1 MGYSREVYD
10 AAMAELNRRRTR
22 AEGEAQERR
31 AAFYALF
38 PRAREI
44 QGELAHLA
52 AGTAKA
58 VFGGSGAAQAME
70 RLRNKSLALQKE
82 RESLLQQA
90 GLEKDALKPAYTCG
104 KCQDTGFID
113 GRMCNCLKG
122 LLRQEAY
129 RRLNE
134 MTPLTLSGFEQFDLR
149 YYSDRGEGDQLSPRA
164 HMEQVLA
171 FCRQYAEKFS
181 LHSESLLFQGRTGLG
196 KTHLSLAIA
205 REAIQKGY
213 GVVYGSVQNFV
224 TALEKERFGRDG
236 GEGRQDTNQMLLH
249 CDLLILD
256 DLGTE
261 FSTAFVTTALYNII
275 NTRLMAE
282 KPTVISTNLSMKEL
296 LDRYGERMVS
306 RMIGGYQRILFA
318 GRDVRQLKNMERE
331 RSREGL

>member
-1 MGYSREVYD
+1 
-10 AAMAELNRRRTR
+10 
-22 AEGEAQERR
+22 
-31 AAFYALF
+31 
-38 PRAREI
+38 
-44 QGELAHLA
+44 
-52 AGTAKA
+52 
-58 VFGGSGAAQAME
+58 ME
-70 RLRNKSLALQKE
+70 RLRDKSLALQKE

-113 GRMCNCLKG
+113 GKMCDCLKG

-134 MTPLTLSGFEQFDLR
+134 MTPSDSLRVRAVRFAVLFGQRGRRPAFSPGTYGTGIGLLSAVCREIFPTFRKPVVSG
-149 YYSDRGEGDQLSPRA
+149 A
-164 HMEQVLA
+164 HRFGQD
-171 FCRQYAEKFS
+171 
-181 LHSESLLFQGRTGLG
+181 
-196 KTHLSLAIA
+196 HLSLAIA

-331 RSREGL
+331 RSREGF

>member
-58 VFGGSGAAQAME
+58 VFGGNGAAQAME
-70 RLRNKSLALQKE
+70 RLRDKSLALQKE

-205 REAIQKGY
+205 REAIQNG
-213 GVVYGSVQNFV
+213 
-224 TALEKERFGRDG
+224 
-236 GEGRQDTNQMLLH
+236 
-249 CDLLILD
+249 
-256 DLGTE
+256 
-261 FSTAFVTTALYNII
+261 
-275 NTRLMAE
+275 
-282 KPTVISTNLSMKEL
+282 
-296 LDRYGERMVS
+296 
-306 RMIGGYQRILFA
+306 
-318 GRDVRQLKNMERE
+318 
-331 RSREGL
+331 